1 MACRLLVKNIA
12 NSWSTGDVICVTPES
27 QPFGRMES
35 KTKFRETLKEGE
47 SIDDWP
53 RQFVII
59 NISDAN
65 ESELSYLLDDNEDGR
80 RYFLTPQGSDSP
92 YYNQLLESAEIT
104 TTKNILL
111 SLVNDRGA

>member
-1 MACRLLVKNIA
+1 MPCRLLVKNIA

-27 QPFGRMES
+27 HVFGKLES
-35 KTKFRETLKEGE
+35 KTQFINSGQNPN
-47 SIDDWP
+47 DWP

-65 ESELSYLLDDNEDGR
+65 ESELNYLLDDNEEGR
-80 RYFLTPQGSDSP
+80 RYFLTPQGSESP
-92 YYNQLLESAEIT
+92 YYNQLLANAEIT